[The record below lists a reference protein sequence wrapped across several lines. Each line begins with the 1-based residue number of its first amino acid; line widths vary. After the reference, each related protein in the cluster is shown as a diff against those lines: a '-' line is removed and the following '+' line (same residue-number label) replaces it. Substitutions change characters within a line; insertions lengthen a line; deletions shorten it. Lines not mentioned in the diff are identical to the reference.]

1 MFCFI
6 KENELCNCNLPC
18 KTLELPTKS
27 ANMTMC
33 NNIKDKV
40 SINYLQLAKYMNA
53 VFNFLQYTLIRTC
66 SCFSIVTLLNCH
78 IVTLLCIITLS
89 HCHTVTL
96 SLTVTYCHIVTLS
109 HCDNGDN
116 TCDNGLIGIVTLSH
130 CHTVTIVTI
139 IVTIH

>member
-78 IVTLLCIITLS
+78 IVTLLCIVTLS
-89 HCHTVTL
+89 HCHIVTL
-96 SLTVTYCHIVTLS
+96 SHCHTVTYCHIVTLS
-109 HCDNGDN
+109 HCHIV
-116 TCDNGLIGIVTLSH
+116 TLLHCYIVTLSR
-130 CHTVTIVTI
+130 
-139 IVTIH
+139 